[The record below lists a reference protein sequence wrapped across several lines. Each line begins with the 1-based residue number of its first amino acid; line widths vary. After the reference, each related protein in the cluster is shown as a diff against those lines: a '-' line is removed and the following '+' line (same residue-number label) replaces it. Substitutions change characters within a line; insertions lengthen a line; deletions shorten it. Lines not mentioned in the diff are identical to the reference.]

1 MADGKAQARLS
12 VQVIGPIESAGVDIA
27 EKTQAGGA
35 TVHAA
40 GAVLWRPDAESGEPR
55 IAVIHRPGYD
65 DWSIPKG
72 KLDRGETAP
81 VAAVREILEETGQHA
96 HLGRRVAK
104 VTYPVSSGTKVVRYW
119 SARAHGGDFEPN
131 REVDDL
137 LWLPPGDACDRLSYP
152 LDRKVLGRFL
162 KRPFDTQTVLIV
174 RHGTAGRKARYKGD
188 DRKRPLDGTGR
199 KQAKS
204 LVPQLLAFGAD
215 EVYAADRVRCSQ
227 TVEPLATVLGV
238 PITSEPTLTEEAY
251 AESPKAAHKR
261 VLEIAAESS
270 TPVICTQGK
279 VIPYLIDWWCA
290 RDGVKPDKS
299 RNRKGST
306 WVLSLVDGRLVAAD
320 HIPSPLAVR

>member
-1 MADGKAQARLS
+1 MPA
-12 VQVIGPIESAGVDIA
+12 
-27 EKTQAGGA
+27 AGG
-35 TVHAA
+35 
-40 GAVLWRPDAESGEPR
+40 VLWRRDAESGEPR

-72 KLDRGETAP
+72 KLDPGETGP
-81 VAAVREILEETGQHA
+81 VAAVREILEETGYQA
-96 HLGRRVAK
+96 QLGRRVAK
-104 VTYPVSSGTKVVRYW
+104 VSYPIPSGTKEVRYW
-119 SARAHGGDFEPN
+119 AARSCGGDFVPN
-131 REVDDL
+131 KEADEL
-137 LWLPPGDACDRLSYP
+137 LWLPPAQAAKRLSYP
-152 LDRKVLGRFL
+152 LDRKVLARFL
-162 KRPFDTQTVLIV
+162 KKPFDTQTVLIV

-215 EVYAADRVRCSQ
+215 EVYAADRLRCSQ
-227 TVEPLATVLGV
+227 TVEPLAAALGV
-238 PITSEPTLTEEAY
+238 AITSEPTLTEEAY

-261 VLEIAAESS
+261 VLEIAAESI
-270 TPVICTQGK
+270 TPVICSQGK

-320 HIPSPLAVR
+320 HIASPLAVK

>member
-1 MADGKAQARLS
+1 M
-12 VQVIGPIESAGVDIA
+12 P
-27 EKTQAGGA
+27 
-35 TVHAA
+35 AA
-40 GAVLWRPDAESGEPR
+40 GAVLWRPDSESGEPR
-55 IAVIHRPGYD
+55 IAVIHRPRYD

-72 KLDRGETAP
+72 KIDPGETAP
-81 VAAVREILEETGQHA
+81 VAAVREIFEETGQRA

-104 VTYPVSSGTKVVRYW
+104 VSYPIPSGTKVVRYW
-119 SARAHGGDFEPN
+119 AARSHGGDFEPGD
-131 REVDDL
+131 EVDDL
-137 LWLPPGDACDRLSYP
+137 LWLPPAQAVKRLSYP
-152 LDRKVLGRFL
+152 LDRKVLTRFL

-188 DRKRPLDGTGR
+188 DRTRPLDRTGR

-227 TVEPLATVLGV
+227 TVEPLAAALGV
-238 PITSEPTLTEEAY
+238 AIGCEPTLTEEAY
-251 AESPKAAHKR
+251 AQSPKAAHKR
-261 VLEIAAESS
+261 VLEIAANSG

-306 WVLSLVDGRLVAAD
+306 WVLSLADGRLVAAD
-320 HIPSPLAVR
+320 HIASPLAVK

>member
-1 MADGKAQARLS
+1 MPA
-12 VQVIGPIESAGVDIA
+12 
-27 EKTQAGGA
+27 AGG
-35 TVHAA
+35 
-40 GAVLWRPDAESGEPR
+40 VLWRPDAESGEPR

-72 KLDRGETAP
+72 KLDPGETEP
-81 VAAVREILEETGQHA
+81 VAAVREIFEETGHHV
-96 HLGRRVAK
+96 HLGRRVGK
-104 VTYPVSSGTKVVRYW
+104 VSYPIPSGTKVVRYW
-119 SARAHGGDFEPN
+119 AARSIGGEFVANKEA
-131 REVDDL
+131 DDL
-137 LWLPPGDACDRLSYP
+137 LWLSPAQAAKRLSYP
-152 LDRKVLGRFL
+152 LDRKVLARFL

-188 DRKRPLDGTGR
+188 DRKRPLDGAGR

-227 TVEPLATVLGV
+227 TVEPLAAALGV
-238 PITSEPTLTEEAY
+238 PITLEPALTEEAY

-261 VLEIAAESS
+261 VLEIAAESI
-270 TPVICTQGK
+270 TPVICSQGK

-306 WVLSLVDGRLVAAD
+306 WVLSLAEGRLVAAD
-320 HIPSPLAVR
+320 HIASPLAVK